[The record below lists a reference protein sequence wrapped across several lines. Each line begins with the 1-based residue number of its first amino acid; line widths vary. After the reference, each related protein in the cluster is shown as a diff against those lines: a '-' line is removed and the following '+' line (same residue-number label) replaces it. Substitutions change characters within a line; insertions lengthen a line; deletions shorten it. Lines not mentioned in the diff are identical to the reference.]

1 MQASAHCN
9 PRPERAITRP
19 AMLHVNEMTYRV
31 AGRALFERAT
41 LAVNKGERTGLVGP
55 NGSGKTSLLNLI
67 SGSLQ
72 PDEGSLSL
80 QRGVRLGLVAQ
91 DAPSGP
97 ESLLDTVLAADPER
111 TALLEEAETAHDPGR
126 IAEVHERLADI
137 GAASAPAR
145 AARILA
151 GLGFDEAGQQ
161 GSCRELS
168 GGWRMR
174 VALAALLFP
183 QPDLLLLDEPT
194 NHLDLEATLWLEGFL
209 RSYPGTLLLVS
220 HDRNLLNR
228 VAKRIVHLEDL
239 KLVSYTG
246 NYDRFE
252 RTRRERLERHAALQK
267 RQMAQRRHIQA
278 FVDRFRYKASKA
290 RQAQSRL
297 KALARMEPI
306 ATVIEQRTVDLAFPE
321 PGVLAPPLMT
331 LEGVS
336 AGYQSASPVLSGL
349 DLRLD
354 PDERVALLGAN
365 GNGKT
370 TFLRLLSGALA
381 PQGGGIVRSSKL
393 RVGYFAQD
401 QAEQLDPCTTALN
414 LVAGLLPKARESQQ
428 RAHLGSFGLT
438 GDRALIEVGRLS
450 GGEKA
455 RLVFALNSCTSPH
468 LLLMDEP
475 TNHLDVDTRQALVQ
489 AINDFPG
496 AVVLVSHDSHLIEL
510 IADRLWLVA
519 EGTITPF
526 DGDLDDYRRL
536 LLEQR
541 REERA
546 AARRRPG
553 SGHDGAQE
561 TARNGLKPKDRRRA
575 AAAAR
580 DAQASLRRAARDA
593 ETRVEELTKACRE
606 LEAQLADPAAYDGD
620 GQRLEDLQM
629 RYGTLRR
636 TLSEAE
642 TRWLSAQQALEGP

>member
-1 MQASAHCN
+1 
-9 PRPERAITRP
+9 
-19 AMLHVNEMTYRV
+19 
-31 AGRALFERAT
+31 
-41 LAVNKGERTGLVGP
+41 
-55 NGSGKTSLLNLI
+55 
-67 SGSLQ
+67 
-72 PDEGSLSL
+72 
-80 QRGVRLGLVAQ
+80 
-91 DAPSGP
+91 
-97 ESLLDTVLAADPER
+97 
-111 TALLEEAETAHDPGR
+111 
-126 IAEVHERLADI
+126 
-137 GAASAPAR
+137 
-145 AARILA
+145 
-151 GLGFDEAGQQ
+151 
-161 GSCRELS
+161 
-168 GGWRMR
+168 MR
-174 VALAALLFP
+174 VALAALLFA

-239 KLVSYTG
+239 KLVSYSG

-252 RTRRERLERHAALQK
+252 RTRRERLERQAALQK

-278 FVDRFRYKASKA
+278 FVDRFRYKATKA

-321 PGVLAPPLMT
+321 PEALAPPLVT
-331 LEGVS
+331 LEGVT
-336 AGYQSASPVLSGL
+336 AGYQAASPVLGGL

-381 PQGGGIVRSSKL
+381 PQDGNIVRSGKL

-401 QAEQLDPCTTALN
+401 QAEQLDPRTTALSLIAN
-414 LVAGLLPKARESQQ
+414 LLPKARESQQ
-428 RAHLGSFGLT
+428 RSHLGRFGLT
-438 GDRALIEVGRLS
+438 GDRALVEIGRLS

-455 RLVFALNSCTSPH
+455 RLVFALNSCASPH
-468 LLLMDEP
+468 LLLLDEP

-489 AINDFPG
+489 AINEYPG

-541 REERA
+541 RAERA
-546 AARRRPG
+546 EARRRSRGARDGGRPG
-553 SGHDGAQE
+553 EHKA
-561 TARNGLKPKDRRRA
+561 LKPKDRRRA
-575 AAAAR
+575 AAATR
-580 DAQASLRRAARDA
+580 DAQASLRRVARDA
-593 ETRVEELTKACRE
+593 EARVEELTKACQE
-606 LEAQLADPAAYDGD
+606 LAAHLANPQAYDGD
-620 GQRLEDLQM
+620 QNELEGLQM
-629 RYGTLRR
+629 RYGALRR
-636 TLSEAE
+636 ELSDAEAS
-642 TRWLSAQQALEGP
+642 WLSAQEALEGS

>member
-1 MQASAHCN
+1 
-9 PRPERAITRP
+9 
-19 AMLHVNEMTYRV
+19 MLHVNEMTFRV
-31 AGRALFERAT
+31 TGRPLFERAT
-41 LAVNKGERTGLVGP
+41 LAVDKGERTGLVGP
-55 NGSGKTSLLNLI
+55 NGSGKTTLLKLI
-67 SGSLQ
+67 TGSLQ

-80 QRGVRLGLVAQ
+80 QRNVRLGVVAQ

-111 TALLEEAETAHDPGR
+111 TALLEEAESARDPHR

-151 GLGFDEAGQQ
+151 GLGFNETAQQ
-161 GSCRELS
+161 GNCRELS

-174 VALAALLFP
+174 VALAALLFA

-239 KLVSYTG
+239 KLVSYNG

-252 RTRRERLERHAALQK
+252 RTRRERLERQAALQK

-278 FVDRFRYKASKA
+278 FVDRFRYKATKA

-321 PGVLAPPLMT
+321 PEALAPPLMT
-331 LEGVS
+331 LEGVT
-336 AGYQSASPVLSGL
+336 AGYQAASPVLGGL

-381 PQGGGIVRSSKL
+381 PQDGNIVRSGKL

-401 QAEQLDPCTTALN
+401 QAEQLDPRTTALSLIAN
-414 LVAGLLPKARESQQ
+414 LLPKARESQQ
-428 RAHLGSFGLT
+428 RSHLGRFGLT
-438 GDRALIEVGRLS
+438 GDRALVEIGRLS

-455 RLVFALNSCTSPH
+455 RLVFALNSCASPH
-468 LLLMDEP
+468 LLLLDEP

-489 AINDFPG
+489 AINEYPG

-541 REERA
+541 RAERA
-546 AARRRPG
+546 EARRRSRGARDGGRPG
-553 SGHDGAQE
+553 EHKA
-561 TARNGLKPKDRRRA
+561 LKPKDRRRA
-575 AAAAR
+575 AAATR
-580 DAQASLRRAARDA
+580 DAQASLRRVARNA
-593 ETRVEELTKACRE
+593 EARVEELTKACQE
-606 LEAQLADPAAYDGD
+606 LAAHLANPQAYDGD
-620 GQRLEDLQM
+620 QNELEGLQM
-629 RYGTLRR
+629 RYGALRR
-636 TLSEAE
+636 ELSDAEAS
-642 TRWLSAQQALEGP
+642 WLSAQEALEGS

>member
-1 MQASAHCN
+1 
-9 PRPERAITRP
+9 
-19 AMLHVNEMTYRV
+19 MLHVNEMTFRV
-31 AGRALFERAT
+31 AGRPLFERAT
-41 LAVNKGERTGLVGP
+41 LAVDKGERTGLVGP
-55 NGSGKTSLLNLI
+55 NGSGKTTLLKLI
-67 SGSLQ
+67 TGSLQ

-80 QRGVRLGLVAQ
+80 QRNVRLGVVAQ

-111 TALLEEAETAHDPGR
+111 TALLEEAESARDPHR

-151 GLGFDEAGQQ
+151 GLGFNETAQQ
-161 GSCRELS
+161 GNCRELS

-174 VALAALLFP
+174 VALAALLFA

-239 KLVSYTG
+239 KLVSYNG

-252 RTRRERLERHAALQK
+252 RTRRERLERQAALQK

-278 FVDRFRYKASKA
+278 FVDRFRYKATKA

-321 PGVLAPPLMT
+321 PEALAPPLMT
-331 LEGVS
+331 LEGVT
-336 AGYQSASPVLSGL
+336 AGYQAASPVLGGL

-381 PQGGGIVRSSKL
+381 PQDGNIVRSGKL

-401 QAEQLDPCTTALN
+401 QAEQLDPRTTALSLIAN
-414 LVAGLLPKARESQQ
+414 LLPKARESQQ
-428 RAHLGSFGLT
+428 RSHLGRFGLT
-438 GDRALIEVGRLS
+438 GDRALVEIGRLS

-455 RLVFALNSCTSPH
+455 RLVFALNSCASPH
-468 LLLMDEP
+468 LLLLDEP

-489 AINDFPG
+489 AINEYPG

-541 REERA
+541 RAERA
-546 AARRRPG
+546 EARRRSRGARDGGRPG
-553 SGHDGAQE
+553 EHKA
-561 TARNGLKPKDRRRA
+561 LKPKDRRRA
-575 AAAAR
+575 AAATR
-580 DAQASLRRAARDA
+580 DAQASLRRVARDA
-593 ETRVEELTKACRE
+593 EARVEELTKACQE
-606 LEAQLADPAAYDGD
+606 LAAHLANPQAYDGD
-620 GQRLEDLQM
+620 QNELEGLQM
-629 RYGTLRR
+629 RYGALRR
-636 TLSEAE
+636 ELSDAEAS
-642 TRWLSAQQALEGP
+642 WLSAQEALEGS

>member
-1 MQASAHCN
+1 
-9 PRPERAITRP
+9 
-19 AMLHVNEMTYRV
+19 MLHVNEMTFRV
-31 AGRALFERAT
+31 AGRPLFERAT
-41 LAVNKGERTGLVGP
+41 LAVDKGERTGLVGP
-55 NGSGKTSLLNLI
+55 NGSGKTTLLKLI
-67 SGSLQ
+67 TGSLQ

-80 QRGVRLGLVAQ
+80 QRNVRLGVVAQ

-111 TALLEEAETAHDPGR
+111 TALLEEAESARDPHR

-151 GLGFDEAGQQ
+151 GLGFNETAQQ
-161 GSCRELS
+161 GNCRELS

-174 VALAALLFP
+174 VALAALLFA

-239 KLVSYTG
+239 KLVSYRG

-252 RTRRERLERHAALQK
+252 RTRRERLERQAALQK

-278 FVDRFRYKASKA
+278 FVDRFRYKATKA

-321 PGVLAPPLMT
+321 PEALAPPLMT
-331 LEGVS
+331 LEGVT
-336 AGYQSASPVLSGL
+336 AGYQAASPVLGGL

-381 PQGGGIVRSSKL
+381 PQDGNIVRSGKL

-401 QAEQLDPCTTALN
+401 QAEQLDPRTTALSLIAN
-414 LVAGLLPKARESQQ
+414 LLPKARESQQ
-428 RAHLGSFGLT
+428 RSHLGRFGLT
-438 GDRALIEVGRLS
+438 GDRALVEIGRLS

-455 RLVFALNSCTSPH
+455 RLVFALNSCASPH
-468 LLLMDEP
+468 LLLLDEP

-489 AINDFPG
+489 AINEYPG

-541 REERA
+541 RAERA
-546 AARRRPG
+546 EARRRSRGARDGGRPG
-553 SGHDGAQE
+553 EHKA
-561 TARNGLKPKDRRRA
+561 LKPKDRRRA
-575 AAAAR
+575 AAATR
-580 DAQASLRRAARDA
+580 DAQASLRRVARDA
-593 ETRVEELTKACRE
+593 EARVEELTKACQE
-606 LEAQLADPAAYDGD
+606 LAAHLANPQAYDGD
-620 GQRLEDLQM
+620 QNELEGLQM
-629 RYGTLRR
+629 RYGALRR
-636 TLSEAE
+636 ELSDAEAS
-642 TRWLSAQQALEGP
+642 WLSAQEALEGS